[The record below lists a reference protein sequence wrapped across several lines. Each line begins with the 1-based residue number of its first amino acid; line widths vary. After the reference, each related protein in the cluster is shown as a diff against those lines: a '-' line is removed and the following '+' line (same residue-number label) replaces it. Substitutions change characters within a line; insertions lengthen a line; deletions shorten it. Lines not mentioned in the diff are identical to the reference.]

1 MYVLLN
7 FNKQSHQKTAGCWK
21 YHFKRYVSMSILIIL
36 LLLCI
41 KPTHA
46 MNNARIQFKGNELF
60 NKETYLAILNLNR
73 HLRVNW
79 RTAVYVRRKMLR
91 FLRRAGYILARVKVL
106 IQQGKLIVVLD
117 EGRLEKVLFIGFN
130 SFTAIRLKMALN
142 MPYKIFNRP
151 YLKRQLDILCRR
163 FGWKN
168 LYYKIVRLN
177 QKNHTGL
184 QLEGLGRFQG
194 TPIISQRALFE
205 LHIWRKKV
213 DWRTGLAF
221 NINYNHNEGL
231 GVWLK
236 NRDRNLFFKKDRW
249 WISSKLGGTIRYNL
263 DDNSTYPN
271 LTRAFLEMGWMLPP
285 LNGSH
290 IRPILWLRNDLRSQQ
305 RKNKGIELYYT
316 EILEGALNLG
326 YDFSQGLLVS
336 FGGGIQDKLLFG
348 VKHSSAVTNGITP
361 RPWRTRPFLTMHLK
375 WDFNPL
381 KTRKDHVNFLEIIAR
396 RFWVEGGLQFNEVR
410 LTYCSLIRFGWHDLI
425 ITGKGV
431 WLWGYVAFDEQE
443 SVGGTYLRGIFND
456 SFYTDR
462 VVQLSLDFRYSL
474 IRDILKFSIFHD
486 LVYYHNI
493 DLEGYDK
500 PVCFAN
506 AFGFGFN
513 MLILDQFQFDI
524 LFSYGFNSNKD
535 FDNGISFKL
544 SKVF

>member
-249 WISSKLGGTIRYNL
+249 WINSKLGGTIRYNL

-271 LTRAFLEMGWMLPP
+271 LTRAFLEMGWMMPP

-290 IRPILWLRNDLRSQQ
+290 IRPILWLRNNLRSQQ

-381 KTRKDHVNFLEIIAR
+381 KTRKDHVNFLEITAR

-410 LTYCSLIRFGWHDLI
+410 LTYRSLISFGWHDLI

-462 VVQLSLDFRYSL
+462 VIQLSLDFRYSL

-493 DLEGYDK
+493 DLDGYDN